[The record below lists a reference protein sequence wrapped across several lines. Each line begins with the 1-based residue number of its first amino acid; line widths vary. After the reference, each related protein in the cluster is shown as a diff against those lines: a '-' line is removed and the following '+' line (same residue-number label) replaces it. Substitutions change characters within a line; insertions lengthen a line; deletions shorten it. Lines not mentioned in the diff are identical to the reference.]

1 MYATTDN
8 ITVNFVNLHDIYN
21 VEQIIVWLRHLIDIF
36 PKESQ
41 LYTGEI
47 RNIKLINT
55 VDFTD
60 ALLHNFNKYYELY
73 TSWANHQKVIMED
86 TKRHNH
92 NQVKFHAI
100 SVPFQS
106 VFARS

>member
-1 MYATTDN
+1 VHKARNQSLHTSIYLYVCN
-8 ITVNFVNLHDIYN
+8 NRQYITVNFVYLHDIYN
-21 VEQIIVWLRHLIDIF
+21 VEQIIIWLRHLIDIF

-73 TSWANHQKVIMED
+73 TS
-86 TKRHNH
+86 
-92 NQVKFHAI
+92 
-100 SVPFQS
+100 
-106 VFARS
+106 

>member
-1 MYATTDN
+1 MHKACNQSLHTSIYLYVYN
-8 ITVNFVNLHDIYN
+8 NRQYITVNFVYLHDICN
-21 VEQIIVWLRHLIDIF
+21 VEQIIIWLRHLIDIF

-60 ALLHNFNKYYELY
+60 ALLHNFNKYHELY
-73 TSWANHQKVIMED
+73 TS
-86 TKRHNH
+86 
-92 NQVKFHAI
+92 
-100 SVPFQS
+100 
-106 VFARS
+106 